1 MAKLNH
7 SGNGELDK
15 IIYKESLYNSIQFAV
30 IKRLFNCKI
39 ALLGDINQ
47 SLNPQSKINLDSLQK
62 SFPQAELMVLNKI

>member
-30 IKRLFNCKI
+30 IK
-39 ALLGDINQ
+39 
-47 SLNPQSKINLDSLQK
+47 
-62 SFPQAELMVLNKI
+62 